1 LLFSLEDQEMRIR
14 TLRFVNRRSVNQM
27 SFYFGLGFFL
37 MLVLFS
43 LQSASASATISA
55 AKPLAPRL
63 QAEISSSS
71 ASTLKGSLHP
81 LAQAQYDSGR
91 VPADTRLNGMSIVFN
106 RSAAQQA
113 DLEALIAAQQN
124 PSSPLYLQWLNPD
137 QFAARFGM
145 APSDLNKVQAWLEQ
159 QGFSVDSVA
168 RSRNMI
174 RFSGSVGRLEQAF
187 QTQMHFYTIAG
198 EKHFAPSTALMLPSA
213 LTPVVMAVRNLDDFR
228 PKPMIEK
235 SRKIQA
241 NPAFTSSASGSV
253 FFAPGDI
260 KLAYGVN
267 TLISA
272 GSTGAGQSIAIA
284 GQSSILNSDIENFE
298 NASGLAVKDP
308 NQVLVPGSG
317 SSQTFAGD
325 EGESDLDVEWSG
337 GIAPGAEIF
346 FIYTGS
352 STNYGVFDSITY
364 AVDEKIG
371 NIISISYGSCEP
383 EMSAGSAS
391 ALDLVLAQA
400 ATQGQ
405 TLVAASGDSGSSA
418 CYQGVPTTQNGLPPL
433 TTQEELAVSYPAS
446 SEYATGVGGTEI
458 TAADDVST
466 NSTYWEGQGTSDE
479 VTSLLEYIPEVA
491 WNDDATA
498 VAAGATTLSATGG
511 GASTLYTTKPSWQ
524 TGVPGIPSDGKRD
537 VPDVAFYASPDL
549 PGYLYCTSDTSD
561 WTTSQQASCNSG
573 FRDSATQDLTVAGGT
588 SFATPIF
595 AGMVAVL
602 NQARGYGAGQGL
614 INPTLYTLASN
625 ATTYA
630 AAFHDV
636 TTGNNECPS
645 SLPSASSYC
654 STASEGSYTTTT
666 GYDQVTG
673 LGSVNL
679 SALVTAWPLSTA
691 TLIGTT
697 TAVTA
702 ASATPAVSTND
713 TITITVASDSP
724 STTIPTGNVTLSID
738 GCGTSYGTTGCTPQM
753 VALAANGTAI
763 YTANFGTAGVHN
775 IVAQYLGDST
785 HLPSTGSVSVSIAG
799 SSSGKGTFAFT
810 PPPTNVTVA
819 QGSSA
824 SSTITVTPA
833 GGYTGTVDLNFDTSN
848 DTALSNL
855 CYQFGTQL
863 TSGGGSVA
871 ITGTSAVTT
880 TLNFDT
886 NASDCA
892 SAAIAKGGKKPMHRL
907 GPVKTSQ
914 NNAPSRVP
922 LAVAFAGL
930 LLAGFMGRSSR
941 KLRSLAAV
949 IGLLAIG
956 LGLSACGSSSSS
968 TTVSNPP
975 KGTYTI
981 TVTGQDST
989 TATIAATPITFTL
1002 VID

>member
-1 LLFSLEDQEMRIR
+1 MTTSPLSSAPKRLSIRGLSICGPRIWGWFAACALAAT
-14 TLRFVNRRSVNQM
+14 TLGAQ
-27 SFYFGLGFFL
+27 
-37 MLVLFS
+37 
-43 LQSASASATISA
+43 T
-55 AKPLAPRL
+55 PAPRL

-124 PSSPLYLQWLNPD
+124 PSSPIYHQWLNPD

-145 APSDLNKVQAWLEQ
+145 AQSDLDKVQAWLEQ
-159 QGFSVDSVA
+159 QGFAVDSVA
-168 RSRNMI
+168 RSQNMI
-174 RFSGSVGRLEQAF
+174 RFSGSAGQVEQAF

-198 EKHFAPSTALMLPSA
+198 EKHFAPSTALTLPSA
-213 LTPVVMAVRNLDDFR
+213 LTPVVTAVRNLDDFR

-235 SRKIQA
+235 SRRIQS
-241 NPAFTSSASGSV
+241 NPAFTSSVSGSV

-260 KLAYGVN
+260 KLAYGIN

-272 GSTGAGQSIAIA
+272 GDTGAGQTIAIM
-284 GQSSILNSDIENFE
+284 GQSSIVTSDIENFE
-298 NASGLAVKDP
+298 TAAGLTVKDP
-308 NQVLVPGSG
+308 NQVLVPDTGSP
-317 SSQTFAGD
+317 QAFAGD
-325 EGESDLDVEWSG
+325 QGESDLDIEWSG

-346 FIYTGS
+346 FVYTGNS
-352 STNYGVFDSITY
+352 PNSNGVFDSITY

-371 NIISISYGSCEP
+371 NIISFSYGSCEP

-405 TLVAASGDSGSSA
+405 TVVAASGDAGSSA
-418 CYQGVPTTQNGLPPL
+418 CYESPTT
-433 TTQEELAVSYPAS
+433 TTPTLAQQEVLAVSYPAS
-446 SEYATGVGGTEI
+446 SQYVTGVGGTEI
-458 TAADDVST
+458 TAANDT
-466 NSTYWEGQGTSDE
+466 AGSTYWAAKGSSDQ
-479 VTSLLEYIPEVA
+479 VNSLLQYIPEVA

-498 VAAGATTLSATGG
+498 VAAGATSLSATGG
-511 GASTLYTTKPSWQ
+511 GVSTLYTTSPSWQ
-524 TGVPGIPSDGKRD
+524 KGVPGIPTTPGRY

-549 PGYLYCTSDTSD
+549 PGYLFCTSDTSD
-561 WTTSQQASCNSG
+561 WNTSQQASCNSG
-573 FRDSATQDLTVAGGT
+573 FRDMATQDLTVAGGT
-588 SFATPIF
+588 SFATPVF
-595 AGMVAVL
+595 AGMVAIL
-602 NQARGYGAGQGL
+602 NQAQGYSAGQGL

-636 TTGNNECPS
+636 TTGTNECPS
-645 SLPSASSYC
+645 SLGSTYC
-654 STASEGSYTTTT
+654 STASEGSYATTA
-666 GYDQVTG
+666 GYDPVTG

-679 SALVTAWPLSTA
+679 SALVSAWPA
-691 TLIGTT
+691 TTGPVVISTT
-697 TAVTA
+697 TTVS
-702 ASATPAVSTND
+702 ASSTTPALNASD
-713 TITITVASDSP
+713 TFTITVTPASGTVAPGGTITAIVDGGTPVTGIALTASGSSGVATYPTTFTTAGAHTIVFQYSGSTTFAP
-724 STTIPTGNVTLSID
+724 STTAITVTVPT
-738 GCGTSYGTTGCTPQM
+738 
-753 VALAANGTAI
+753 
-763 YTANFGTAGVHN
+763 
-775 IVAQYLGDST
+775 
-785 HLPSTGSVSVSIAG
+785 
-799 SSSGKGTFAFT
+799 SSSGKGTFALAAT
-810 PPPTNVTVA
+810 AVTVA

-824 SSTITVTPA
+824 NSTITVTPA

-848 DTALSNL
+848 DSALANL
-855 CYQFGTQL
+855 CYDFGTQL
-863 TSGGGSVA
+863 SSGGGSV
-871 ITGTSAVTT
+871 TVSGTSPVTT
-880 TLNFDT
+880 TLTFDT

-892 SAAIAKGGKKPMHRL
+892 SAAIAKSGTHVMHRL

-914 NNAPSRVP
+914 NNIPNRAP

-968 TTVSNPP
+968 TTVADPP

-981 TVTGQDST
+981 TVTGQDSA
-989 TATIAATPITFTL
+989 TATTATPITFTL